1 MAVSPTEPKAEVRTP
16 QATVPPPQLP
26 ATEEP
31 WRPGSEVSE
40 VWRLSFHGTGGSLF
54 GIHIVNIL
62 LTLVTFGI
70 YSFWAKV
77 RVRKYLLSQSEF
89 EGDRF
94 AYHGTGKELL
104 IGSLKAGLVFGLPF
118 IFLRLLPELLGAG
131 VAVKVVAGLLAS
143 CIFLVFI
150 PFAIVGTRR
159 YRLSRTSWRGIRFSF
174 RGRVVDFIRLFI
186 GGSLLTGLTLG
197 LYYPIFS
204 TRQYGYLV
212 SHSYFGNQK
221 LDFDG
226 NGRDLFW
233 SYVLALL
240 LTIPTVGLYWFWF
253 QAKKQRYFTDHTSF
267 GTARFRSTVTG
278 GRLLLLGL
286 GNLVLLIVSLGFA
299 LPWVSVRNVRFWFD
313 NVSLEGPLNVT
324 AIQQEAEL
332 VSATGEGLAG
342 FLDLD
347 FDLGA

>member
-1 MAVSPTEPKAEVRTP
+1 
-16 QATVPPPQLP
+16 
-26 ATEEP
+26 
-31 WRPGSEVSE
+31 
-40 VWRLSFHGTGGSLF
+40 
-54 GIHIVNIL
+54 
-62 LTLVTFGI
+62 
-70 YSFWAKV
+70 
-77 RVRKYLLSQSEF
+77 VRKYLLSESEF

-104 IGSLKAGLVFGLPF
+104 VGSLKAGLVFGLPF
-118 IFLRLLPELLGAG
+118 TFLSLPELLGAG
-131 VAVKVVAGLLAS
+131 VAVQAMARFLAS
-143 CIFLVFI
+143 CIFLVFV

-174 RGRVVDFIRLFI
+174 RGRVVDFIKLFI
-186 GGSLLTGLTLG
+186 GGSLLSGVTLG

-204 TRQYGYLV
+204 TRQYGFLA

-221 LDFDG
+221 FDFDG

-233 SYVLALL
+233 SYLLALL
-240 LTIPTVGLYWFWF
+240 LTIPTLGLYWFWF

-267 GTARFRSTVTG
+267 GTARLRSTVTG

-286 GNLVLLIVSLGFA
+286 GNLALLIVTLGFG

-313 NVSLEGPLNVT
+313 NVSLEGPLDVST
-324 AIQQEAEL
+324 IQQEAEL
-332 VSATGEGLAG
+332 ASATGEGLAG